1 MALSER
7 RTLSIEA
14 KVRDQMSGP
23 LGAMQRSVIAFGR
36 AAARGFT
43 SVIGPLFSMKT
54 ALVGL
59 ATSFLSLS
67 TIKSFGEQADALLKL
82 SESTGDT
89 VENLSL
95 LQASFELAGVKG
107 EGLSTIL
114 RTLLNESRK
123 AREGNEEVAAA
134 FRNVGVSIAE
144 LRTLGPSQLFEQI
157 AAGLEQFNTAQEK
170 AAALSKLLPRQFLDL
185 LPVLGG
191 GLKKF
196 QASIREAEASGAKV
210 LEGEAKIAERL
221 NDSLT
226 KIGFAIGNV
235 ARALI
240 AEFGPS
246 AIAFFETLAKKIT
259 GSREGI
265 LTVAEAIGKGL
276 VTAIN
281 LAISGL
287 IELVATIEA
296 IPGVQL
302 LDTTKID
309 AQIAELER
317 QRIAIR
323 KSFAAQGD
331 AFSADA
337 RKALQPIVE
346 AIDALQRQTGR
357 GLAGAMRD
365 LRTQLVAELDAVRQ
379 SITQGSP
386 PVIGDEAAAAVGLPT
401 PEEVKRIQEGIAK
414 AMAADP
420 AKAAAVF
427 RLPTPEEIRRVQ
439 EGIASVFAAPKG
451 QGIAGLGED
460 AEKAADG
467 LERAAAAAKKLA
479 DEIAKVE
486 PPFQGDFFGGFELGA
501 KKALSEWTNFT
512 EAGQDAARTLIDGGL
527 DGLTDA
533 FASIIDRTKS
543 AKEAFRDFA
552 RQLLS
557 DLAKIIAKMLVL
569 EGLQLVLGQE
579 SGGVVPAM
587 ERGGIKR
594 YAGGGLNRNGG
605 IARRPTVLFGEGRN
619 AEAFVPLP
627 DNRSIPVSFVGGN
640 PGGGASFNF
649 YITAMDS
656 KDVQRVLVEEQNTL
670 RAIWQNQV
678 ETRVGVRRSIQRV

>member
-1 MALSER
+1 MATSEK

-14 KVRDQMSGP
+14 KVKDQMSSP
-23 LGAMQRSVIAFGR
+23 LSAMTRNVAAFGR
-36 AAARGFT
+36 AAATAFKIVAGQLLN
-43 SVIGPLFSMKT
+43 VKT
-54 ALVGL
+54 ALLGV

-95 LQASFELAGVKG
+95 LQASFELAGVRG
-107 EGLSTIL
+107 EGLTTVL

-123 AREGNEEVAAA
+123 ARDGNEEVAAA
-134 FRNVGVSIAE
+134 FRDVGISLTE
-144 LRTLGPSQLFEQI
+144 LQTLGPSQLFEQI
-157 AAGLEQFNTAQEK
+157 AAGLERFNTAQDK

-196 QASIREAEASGAKV
+196 QDSIREAEASGAKV

-226 KIGFAIGNV
+226 KLGFSIGNV
-235 ARALI
+235 SRALI
-240 AEFGPS
+240 NEFGPS
-246 AIAFFETLAKKIT
+246 SIAFFETLAKKIT

-265 LTVAEAIGKGL
+265 VTVAEAIGKGL

-287 IELVATIEA
+287 IELVATIES

-302 LDTTKID
+302 LDATKID
-309 AQIAELER
+309 AEIAALDR
-317 QRIAIR
+317 RRIAIR

-337 RKALQPIVE
+337 RKALRPIEE
-346 AIDALQRQTGR
+346 AIDALQRQAGR

-365 LRTQLVAELDAVRQ
+365 LRTQLTSELDAVRQ
-379 SITQGSP
+379 TITQGSP
-386 PVIGDEAAAAVGLPT
+386 PVVGDKAAAAIGLPT
-401 PEEVKRIQEGIAK
+401 PEEVVRIQEGIAR
-414 AMAADP
+414 AMAANP
-420 AKAAAVF
+420 AKAAAAF
-427 RLPTPEEIRRVQ
+427 P
-439 EGIASVFAAPKG
+439 SVFAPPKG
-451 QGIAGLGED
+451 GGISGLGED
-460 AEKAADG
+460 AEKAAEG
-467 LERAAAAAKKLA
+467 LAKAAAAAKKLA

-501 KKALSEWTNFT
+501 KQALSEWTNFT
-512 EAGQDAARTLIDGGL
+512 DAGTEAAKTLITNGL
-527 DGLTDA
+527 DGITNALTDIVTGTVSGSAA
-533 FASIIDRTKS
+533 FKALAKSVVSDLQRIITKLVIIEGFELLFGT
-543 AKEAFRDFA
+543 AKE
-552 RQLLS
+552 
-557 DLAKIIAKMLVL
+557 K
-569 EGLQLVLGQE
+569 
-579 SGGVVPAM
+579 GGVVPKM

-605 IARRPTVLFGEGRN
+605 IANRPTVLFGEGRT

-627 DNRSIPVSFVGGN
+627 DNRSIPVSFVGDG
-640 PGGGASFNF
+640 PGGGMHLTFN
-649 YITAMDS
+649 INALDGKS
-656 KDVQRVLVEEQNTL
+656 VEQMLIEKEGTI
-670 RAIWQNQV
+670 RAIWENGMAHRTSMRHAV
-678 ETRVGVRRSIQRV
+678 QRAR